1 MRNTRTTRILLG
13 FLFGIAAGILAHFF
27 FRDAPMLETVIRSVA
42 QPLGQLFLRLIFM
55 IVVPLVFS
63 SLVLAVFDLG
73 GAKRLGRIGVVT
85 TLYTIAATSISV
97 LVGIALVMI
106 FKPGVG
112 FDSETLARL
121 GFGTVDTSKLLN
133 QVASTRP
140 LAEILLS
147 LVPRN
152 PVDAAARALEGEM
165 VALMV
170 FALIFGAALGI
181 VRHGRENDPLIG
193 LLKTVRDASMKIVDF
208 AMELAPLG
216 VAGLMFSLVARLGV
230 QPLLQLG
237 GYIALVIG
245 GLAFQQLV
253 VFSAVIRFLTRFSP
267 LDFLVK
273 SREVMMT
280 AFSTSSSNATLPTAI
295 QTATEKLGIDRRVA
309 SFVLTVGAT
318 ANQNGTALFEGVT
331 ILFLAQVFQVELSF
345 SKQIMVLLMSVL
357 AGIGTAGVPG
367 GSIPLIMI
375 VMQSV
380 GVPAEG
386 IAIILGVD
394 RLLDMCRT
402 VLNVSGDLVAAAVV
416 ERWSGSDTSAE
427 LPLHSSEASLDCP

>member
-1 MRNTRTTRILLG
+1 MHNTRTTRILFG
-13 FLFGIAAGILAHFF
+13 FLFGIVTGLLAYFLF
-27 FRDAPMLETVIRSVA
+27 PNTPFLDATIRNVA
-42 QPLGQLFLRLIFM
+42 QPMGQLFLRLIFM

-73 GAKRLGRIGVVT
+73 GARKLGRIGIVT
-85 TLYTIAATSISV
+85 LVYTVAATAVSV
-97 LVGIALVMI
+97 LVGISLVMI
-106 FKPGVG
+106 FKPGNG
-112 FDSETLARL
+112 FDAEILAKL
-121 GFGTVDTSKLLN
+121 GLGSVDTSKLVA
-133 QVASTRP
+133 QVASTRTLP
-140 LAEILLS
+140 EIVLS

-152 PVDAAARALEGEM
+152 PIDAAARALDGEM
-165 VALMV
+165 VALMI
-170 FALIFGAALGI
+170 FALLFGAALGV
-181 VRHGRENDPLIG
+181 VRRGQENDSLVE

-230 QPLLQLG
+230 DPLVRLS

-253 VFSAVIRFLTRFSP
+253 VFSVVIKLFTRFSP
-267 LDFLVK
+267 LDFLAK
-273 SREVMMT
+273 NREVMLT

-331 ILFLAQVFQVELSF
+331 ILFLAQVFHVDLSF
-345 SKQIMVLLMSVL
+345 SKQVVILLMSVL
-357 AGIGTAGVPG
+357 AGVGTAGVPG

-416 ERWSGSDTSAE
+416 ERWGVPAEGSFET
-427 LPLHSSEASLDCP
+427 SSELASDDQLP